1 MLKVFLLGAALT
13 FTPVLASSRE
23 IVLTVPGAE
32 LHATLQ
38 TPGGVVAPPIA
49 LIIAGSGPTD
59 RDGNNSLGVSVSS
72 YRKLADALEAA
83 GIATLRPDKRL
94 IGASRADDP
103 SEAAL
108 RFDDYVNDARAWLS
122 WTTTQKTGGN
132 SAFGPLIV
140 IGHSEGSLIGLAAL
154 QAAPVPVAAFVS
166 LAGPGEN
173 LAATVRRQLRAN
185 PAAYPVALVQ
195 ESDRILDA
203 LLKGQTVAQVSPPL
217 AGLFRPSVQPYWIS
231 ELKFD
236 PVTLIGR
243 LNLPVLIVQGDRD
256 LQVGVSDAQK
266 LAKAQP
272 AAKLLLVPGMNHVL
286 VDAPLAPEGN
296 IATYAQAD
304 LPLSTGL
311 LKPLILFLKSA
322 RPQT

>member
-1 MLKVFLLGAALT
+1 MMKVLMLPLSLM
-13 FTPVLASSRE
+13 FTPVLAASRE

-38 TPGGVVAPPIA
+38 TPDGVVRPPIA

-59 RDGNNSLGVSVSS
+59 RDGNNPLGVSVGS

-94 IGASRADDP
+94 IGASKANDP

-108 RFDDYVNDARAWLS
+108 RFDDYVNDARAWLT
-122 WTTTQKTGGN
+122 WMATQQAGGN
-132 SAFGPLIV
+132 SAFGPLIL

-154 QAAPVPVAAFVS
+154 QAPPVPVATFVS

-173 LAATVRRQLRAN
+173 LAATVKRQLRAN
-185 PAAYPVALVQ
+185 PATFPVALVQ
-195 ESDRILDA
+195 ESDQILDA
-203 LLKGQTVAQVSPPL
+203 LLRGQTVAQVSPTL

-236 PVTLIGR
+236 PVVLIAQ
-243 LNLPVLIVQGDRD
+243 LKLSVLIVQGGRD
-256 LQVGVSDAQK
+256 LQVGVADAQK

-272 AAKLLLVPGMNHVL
+272 AAKLVVVPGMNHVL
-286 VDAPLAPEGN
+286 VNAPADPKGN
-296 IATYAQAD
+296 YATYARAD

-311 LKPLILFLKSA
+311 LNTLIPFLK
-322 RPQT
+322 RVHP

>member
-1 MLKVFLLGAALT
+1 MLKVLVLGVSLM
-13 FTPVLASSRE
+13 FTPALAASRE
-23 IVLTVPGAE
+23 VVLSVRGAE

-38 TPGGVVAPPIA
+38 TPDGVTSPPVA
-49 LIIAGSGPTD
+49 LIVAGSGPTD
-59 RDGNNSLGVSVSS
+59 RDGNNPLGVAVGS
-72 YRKLADALEAA
+72 YRKLAGALEAA

-103 SEAAL
+103 REAAL
-108 RFDDYVNDARAWLS
+108 RFDDYVNDARAWLTWIAS
-122 WTTTQKTGGN
+122 QQTEGKI
-132 SAFGPLIV
+132 AFGPLIL

-185 PAAYPVALVQ
+185 PANPAALVQ

-203 LLKGQTVAQVSPPL
+203 LLKGQTVAEVSPPL

-236 PVTLIGR
+236 PVTLIQG
-243 LNLPVLIVQGDRD
+243 LKMPALIVQGDRD
-256 LQVGVSDAQK
+256 LQVGLADAQK
-266 LAKAQP
+266 LAEAQP
-272 AAKLLLVPGMNHVL
+272 TAKLVIVPGMNHVL
-286 VDAPLAPEGN
+286 VDAPLDAKGN
-296 IATYAQAD
+296 LATYTQAD
-304 LPLSTGL
+304 LPLSPGL
-311 LKPLILFLKSA
+311 LTALIPFLKITL
-322 RPQT
+322 P

>member
-1 MLKVFLLGAALT
+1 MKKAVILVTALLLTPALAA
-13 FTPVLASSRE
+13 SRE
-23 IVLTVPGAE
+23 IALTVPGAE

-38 TPGGVVAPPIA
+38 IPDGVVRPPMA

-59 RDGNNSLGVSVSS
+59 RDGNNPLGVSVGS

-94 IGASRADDP
+94 IGASRADNP

-122 WTTTQKTGGN
+122 WTASQQADGN
-132 SAFGPLIV
+132 STFGPLSL

-154 QAAPVPVAAFVS
+154 QAPPVPVAAFVS

-185 PAAYPVALVQ
+185 PATFPVALVQ

-231 ELKFD
+231 ELRFD
-236 PVTLIGR
+236 PVALIAQVK
-243 LNLPVLIVQGDRD
+243 LPVLIVQGDRD
-256 LQVGVSDAQK
+256 LQVGVPDAQK

-272 AAKLLLVPGMNHVL
+272 AAKLVIVPGMNHVL
-286 VDAPLAPEGN
+286 VNAPADAKGN
-296 IATYAQAD
+296 MATYAQVD
-304 LPLSTGL
+304 LPLSTDL
-311 LKPLILFLKSA
+311 LNSLISFLKSV
-322 RPQT
+322 RP

>member
-1 MLKVFLLGAALT
+1 MIKVLMLVGSLIWTPALAA
-13 FTPVLASSRE
+13 SRE
-23 IVLTVPGAE
+23 VLLTVPGAE

-38 TPGGVVAPPIA
+38 TPEGVVLPPIA

-59 RDGNNSLGVSVSS
+59 RDGNNPLGVTVGS

-94 IGASRADDP
+94 IGASKANDP

-108 RFDDYVNDARAWLS
+108 RFDDYVNDARAWLT
-122 WTTTQKTGGN
+122 WMAAQQADGN
-132 SAFGPLIV
+132 NAFGPLIL

-173 LAATVRRQLRAN
+173 LAATVKRQLRAN
-185 PAAYPVALVQ
+185 PATFPVALVQ
-195 ESDRILDA
+195 ESDQILDA
-203 LLKGQTVAQVSPPL
+203 LLRGQTVAQVSPPL

-231 ELKFD
+231 ELMFD
-236 PVTLIGR
+236 PVVLIAQ
-243 LNLPVLIVQGDRD
+243 LKLPVLIVQGGRD

-272 AAKLLLVPGMNHVL
+272 AAKLVVIPGMNHVL
-286 VDAPLAPEGN
+286 VNAPADPKGN
-296 IATYAQAD
+296 YATYAQAD

-311 LKPLILFLKSA
+311 LNTLIPFLK
-322 RPQT
+322 RVHP